1 MLLLGVAFIVE
12 TETEAVEIISDQEA
26 AEETVPD
33 GEHAAIV
40 CVVFAPEPRVMQA
53 MHHRGGDDE
62 AGQTIQEGW
71 NGDVA
76 VLEFDDWRHEEG
88 VEQQVFDT
96 CTDQHEEWE
105 TQQF

>member
-1 MLLLGVAFIVE
+1 MFG
-12 TETEAVEIISDQEA
+12 S
-26 AEETVPD
+26 
-33 GEHAAIV
+33 EH
-40 CVVFAPEPRVMQA
+40 RVMQA
-53 MHHRGGDDE
+53 VHHWGWNNKP
-62 AGQTIQEGW
+62 GQTIQDGR